1 MKQQLKIA
9 VCVKQVPDTGKIKWT
24 ENNTIDRTHMDS
36 VINPCDEYALEM
48 ALDIKEAYQDKQT
61 HISVFSM
68 GPNKACD
75 VLKYALALGCDEGY
89 LISDKLF
96 LGSDSYITSKILA
109 QAIKFVYND
118 DFDIVICGQFAQDG
132 DTAQTGP
139 GIAINLDIPVVTYVS
154 SLIEANDESVVVQQN
169 FDDSF
174 NIIKMPLK
182 SLICVIN
189 NNCKLRNPSVL
200 GYMLSQKK
208 DIKIITANDL
218 GFEKNQVGLKG
229 SPTYVYNAYR
239 FNGDNNREKKIY
251 NDLSSND
258 NAKIILKE
266 VQKLFDYYED

>member
-9 VCVKQVPDTGKIKWT
+9 VCIKQVPDTGQIKWT
-24 ENNTIDRTHMDS
+24 ENNTIDRVNMDS
-36 VINPCDEYALEM
+36 IINPCDEYALEM
-48 ALDIKEAYQDKQT
+48 ALNIKDTYKNKQT

-68 GPNKACD
+68 GPNKACEI
-75 VLKYALALGCDEGY
+75 LKYALALGCDEAY

-96 LGSDSYITSKILA
+96 LGSDSYITSKILS
-109 QAIKFVYND
+109 QAIKYIYKD
-118 DFDIVICGQFAQDG
+118 EFDLVICGQFASDG

-139 GIAINLDIPVVTYVS
+139 GIAINLNIPLVTYIS
-154 SLIEANDESVVVQQN
+154 SLIEANDDSIVVQQN

-174 NIIKMPLK
+174 NIVKMPFK
-182 SLICVIN
+182 SLMCIIN
-189 NNCKLRNPSVL
+189 NNCKLRNPNVL
-200 GYMLSQKK
+200 GYVQSQKK

-239 FNGDNNREKKIY
+239 YSEDNNREKKIY
-251 NDLSSND
+251 SNLSSNE

>member
-1 MKQQLKIA
+1 M
-9 VCVKQVPDTGKIKWT
+9 
-24 ENNTIDRTHMDS
+24 
-36 VINPCDEYALEM
+36 
-48 ALDIKEAYQDKQT
+48 
-61 HISVFSM
+61 
-68 GPNKACD
+68 
-75 VLKYALALGCDEGY
+75 
-89 LISDKLF
+89 
-96 LGSDSYITSKILA
+96 A

-154 SLIEANDESVVVQQN
+154 SLIETNDESVVVQQN

-182 SLICVIN
+182 SLMCVIN
-189 NNCKLRNPSVL
+189 NNCKLRNPNVL

-251 NDLSSND
+251 NDLSSNN